1 MDNSILTIN
10 KPLYLKIADYI
21 IKNIYDDCFKD
32 NKLPSIRKL
41 ALEFDVSIITIKKTY
56 QFLENMNLIASHP
69 KKAYLITDNAK
80 QIIFESKKKEI
91 KNLFFHIEKI
101 SKKYNI
107 DISDLL

>member
-41 ALEFDVSIITIKKTY
+41 ALEFDVSIITIKKHIN
-56 QFLENMNLIASHP
+56 FLENMNLIASHP
-69 KKAYLITDNAK
+69 KKKAYLITDNAK
-80 QIIFESKKKEI
+80 QIIFESKKK
-91 KNLFFHIEKI
+91 KLKTYFFI
-101 SKKYNI
+101 
-107 DISDLL
+107 